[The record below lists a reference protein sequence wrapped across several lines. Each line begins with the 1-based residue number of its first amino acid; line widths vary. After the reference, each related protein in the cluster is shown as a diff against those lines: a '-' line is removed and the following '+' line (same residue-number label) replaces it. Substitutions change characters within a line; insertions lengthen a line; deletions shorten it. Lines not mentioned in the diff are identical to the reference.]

1 MTKKPQKRDNHYYL
15 ERLRVDHPGVHADYV
30 AGKFKNAAEAFVV
43 AGLRKPKTALDHL
56 RSAWSKATAAERNAF
71 KAMIGCMTPATIPAP
86 PSPNTAAPTA
96 ASAPMLHAR
105 PTSPPGVIHVGGH
118 LVPAVVDQ
126 FKTVMAHR
134 RITTGVIMEE
144 IGFDKRDAS
153 LGSAL
158 SQGWRLKNPDLLI
171 ALEGWLKKN
180 PA

>member
-56 RSAWSKATAAERNAF
+56 RSAWSKATAAERDAF
-71 KAMIGCMTPATIPAP
+71 KAMIGCKTPAAIPAS
-86 PSPNTAAPTA
+86 PSSNTTAPTA
-96 ASAPMLHAR
+96 TSAAMLSTK
-105 PTSPPGVIHVGGH
+105 PTSVSGAIHVGGR
-118 LVPAVVDQ
+118 LVPAAVDQ
-126 FKTVMAHR
+126 FKIVMAQR

-144 IGFDKRDAS
+144 IGFDSLNPS
-153 LGSAL
+153 LGFAL
-158 SQGWRLKNPDLLI
+158 ERGWRIRDQNLLI

-180 PA
+180 PV